1 MKEIFIEKQNNI
13 NQMQQKIN
21 DNRKKIV
28 QKLTKELG
36 DGSQNFN
43 TQMLIATALVG
54 KTNYNLLKS

>member
-36 DGSQNFN
+36 DGS
-43 TQMLIATALVG
+43 
-54 KTNYNLLKS
+54 